1 MVSLDLSVRDEH
13 GKRVVAIPGI
23 LSREAAH
30 KAVDGVFD
38 LAEKSTAAK
47 AAHDALLALAKPTPK
62 RREGPAY
69 TALAYAKRSPD
80 EDGWYLEARSGKER
94 YCVSKPGHD
103 ARGPQAGHAFLEPAP
118 ERTKVV

>member
-1 MVSLDLSVRDEH
+1 MVSLELSVRDER
-13 GKRVVAIPGI
+13 GKPVVRIPGI

-30 KAVDGVFD
+30 KAVDGAFEM
-38 LAEKSTAAK
+38 AEKSAAAK

-69 TALAYAKRSPD
+69 AALTHAKRSPD
-80 EDGWYLEARSGKER
+80 ECGWYQEARSGKDR

-103 ARGPQAGHAFLEPAP
+103 AKGPQAGHAFLEPAP
-118 ERTKVV
+118 EKVKAQ